1 VLVALWVLG
10 KAGVHPPAFT
20 LGLVEATFTCL
31 AVGAVLAGFDLFV
44 LYNVMK
50 PPHRLL
56 QRPVDGLKVAVGL
69 TAYDD
74 EASIGAAVAQFKA
87 HPRVSSVVV
96 IDNNC
101 RDGTARVAAE
111 AGAEVV
117 AEARQGFGWACRA
130 ALDAAAARG
139 EIVVLAEGD
148 GTFDARDLDKML
160 AYLVH
165 FDVVM
170 GSRTTREL
178 SSADSQMDW
187 LLNPFNQI
195 VAKLLQLR
203 FWGTRLSDV
212 GCTFR
217 VLRREAWERVRGAA
231 DRRQQL
237 QRGPRGRLVPGRPA
251 LHRAPALVPGPRRRQ
266 QGRRHEQAQGR
277 AGRAAHA
284 LDDLHLLNRPRPRD
298 AIPRGGPRGPLAGR
312 SQASRSRRGPG
323 VGRRGQGFRR

>member
-1 VLVALWVLG
+1 MPILRFLRGRLALWGGTLFLVGLGLLAVLVALWVLG
-10 KAGVHPPAFT
+10 KAGARPPAFT
-20 LGLVEATFTCL
+20 RDLVEWTFGCL
-31 AVGAVLAGFDLFV
+31 AVGAAAAGLDLFV
-44 LYNVMK
+44 LYNLMK

-212 GCTFR
+212 GCTYR
-217 VLRREAWERVRGAA
+217 VLRREAWERVRT
-231 DRRQQL
+231 
-237 QRGPRGRLVPGRPA
+237 
-251 LHRAPALVPGPRRRQ
+251 APLTGGNSFNVDLAVAWFKAGLRCIELPLSF
-266 QGRRHEQAQGR
+266 QARVGV
-277 AGRAAHA
+277 
-284 LDDLHLLNRPRPRD
+284 
-298 AIPRGGPRGPLAGR
+298 
-312 SQASRSRRGPG
+312 SKG
-323 VGRRGQGFRR
+323 VGTNKRKAAQVALRMLWTIYTC

>member
-1 VLVALWVLG
+1 MPILRFLRGRLALWGGTLFLVGLGLLAVLVALWVVG
-10 KAGVHPPAFT
+10 KAGVRPPAFT
-20 LGLVEATFTCL
+20 FGLIEATFTCL

-44 LYNVMK
+44 LYNLMK

-101 RDGTARVAAE
+101 RDGTARVAAA

-212 GCTFR
+212 GCTYR
-217 VLRREAWERVRGAA
+217 VLRREAWERVRDA
-231 DRRQQL
+231 
-237 QRGPRGRLVPGRPA
+237 RLTGGNSFNVDLAVAWFKAGLRCIELP
-251 LHRAPALVPGPRRRQ
+251 LSF
-266 QGRRHEQAQGR
+266 QARVGV
-277 AGRAAHA
+277 
-284 LDDLHLLNRPRPRD
+284 
-298 AIPRGGPRGPLAGR
+298 
-312 SQASRSRRGPG
+312 SKG
-323 VGRRGQGFRR
+323 VGTNKRKAAQVALRMLWTIYTC